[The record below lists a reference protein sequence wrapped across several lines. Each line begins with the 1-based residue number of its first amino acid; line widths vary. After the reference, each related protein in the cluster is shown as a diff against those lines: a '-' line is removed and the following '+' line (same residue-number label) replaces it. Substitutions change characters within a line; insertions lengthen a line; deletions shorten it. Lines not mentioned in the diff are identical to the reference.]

1 MNPVFVTG
9 PTGCIGAATVR
20 YLLDNGVERVIGL
33 SRRSD
38 ASRIDE
44 RLRDRIT
51 LIAGDVTDIGMIR
64 DVLREHQPSQ
74 IIHLAAFQTPDCDA
88 LPLGGLQVNVGG
100 TMALLQAAS
109 ECSEQLQKM
118 VFASSAA
125 VYGPRSMYDTS
136 GVATSSAMSPPNLY
150 GYWKVAGEGMAQA
163 FHHETGIATV
173 SLRLATT
180 YGPGRDQ
187 GLTAAPTTALK
198 AVAAGRPF
206 RIPYEGRE
214 HYHFV
219 DDVGAG
225 FGQAAIEPFDGYGV
239 FNLRGQTVEGTEFLR
254 IVRDV
259 AAELEIS
266 PVDVDIDDG
275 VVANLF
281 VCDLDDE
288 ATRQAFPKMPLTTLR
303 DGIRRSLVYFTD
315 LERSNQS
322 DS

>member
-1 MNPVFVTG
+1 MSTVFVTG

-20 YLLDNGVERVIGL
+20 HLLDNGVDRVIGL

-38 ASRIDE
+38 MSRIDQ
-44 RLRDRIT
+44 RLHDRIT
-51 LIAGDVTDIGMIR
+51 LIAGDVTDIGIIKQ
-64 DVLREHQPSQ
+64 VLREYQPSQ

-88 LPLGGLQVNVGG
+88 SPLGGLQVNVGG
-100 TMALLQAAS
+100 TMAVLQAAS
-109 ECSEQLQKM
+109 ECPEHLQRM

-125 VYGPRSMYDTS
+125 VYGPRSMYDAS
-136 GVATSSAMSPPNLY
+136 GVDTSSAMSPPNLY

-163 FHHETGIATV
+163 FHRETGISTV

-198 AVAAGRPF
+198 AVAAGRSF
-206 RIPYEGRE
+206 RMPYQGRE

-225 FGQAAIEPFDGYGV
+225 FGQASVEPFDGYGV
-239 FNLRGQTVEGTEFLR
+239 FNLRGQTVEGTEFLQ

-259 AAELEIS
+259 AAELGIS
-266 PVDVDIDDG
+266 PVDVELDAD
-275 VVANLF
+275 VAANLF
-281 VCDLDDE
+281 VCDLEEE
-288 ATRQAFPKMPLTTLR
+288 ATLRAFPKMPLTSLP
-303 DGIRRSLVYFTD
+303 DGIRRSLVFFT
-315 LERSNQS
+315 EQEHTRQNA
-322 DS
+322 